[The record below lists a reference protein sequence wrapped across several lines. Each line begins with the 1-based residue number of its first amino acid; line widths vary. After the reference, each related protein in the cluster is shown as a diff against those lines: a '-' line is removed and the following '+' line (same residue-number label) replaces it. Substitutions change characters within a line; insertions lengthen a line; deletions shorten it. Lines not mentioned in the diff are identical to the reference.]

1 MPHPSVLRRCLCCSC
16 TSLTSSNSRES
27 RRGLNSKLRPLI
39 HLSVQKKVD
48 SPLPK
53 WCTVAAWK
61 SAITARSQD
70 TGALPLVLSFQT
82 HRTRSAKPAFLRSV
96 MPSPPTL
103 SDDTVSQ
110 ATLDVP
116 RVLLVATTIPS
127 SQPYMH
133 HFPSRGV

>member
-1 MPHPSVLRRCLCCSC
+1 MSMSICNDEGPLICRTQAFSGDASAAVAHLLLLRTAVKADGAS
-16 TSLTSSNSRES
+16 
-27 RRGLNSKLRPLI
+27 NSKLRPLI

-70 TGALPLVLSFQT
+70 AGALPLVLSFQT

-103 SDDTVSQ
+103 SDDTQ
-110 ATLDVP
+110 LAK
-116 RVLLVATTIPS
+116 
-127 SQPYMH
+127 QP
-133 HFPSRGV
+133 